1 MDINKD
7 SFYVGLSGIKLAVET
22 FDLGFGIVLTRT
34 FAHLNAFFFMHFEPT
49 TTDHPFPKI
58 IKDVKAGFGLDIN
71 VQIYIPNW
79 RLFGCSDRL
88 NIAWLIATLI
98 RLKTSPAVTIPVV
111 ADRPFSDIPSSWK
124 EAEVFPVE
132 EISPRCLVPVKNRKL
147 DLDET
152 DLVWIREHWQ
162 KSITLMNNNR
172 DFNTAVQAV
181 DFSLITKSSSL
192 ALITLWGALEQLF
205 SPAKQ
210 ELRFRISASIAS
222 YLEPPSR
229 KRLALYK
236 KILKLY
242 NARSEAAHG
251 TSGKHAD
258 PLIETYEL
266 IRRVLIKMIE
276 DGHVP
281 NRNEVEQ
288 LMFGC
293 E

>member
-1 MDINKD
+1 MDFNKD
-7 SFYVGLSGIKLAVET
+7 FLYAGLSGIKLAVET
-22 FDLGFGIVLTRT
+22 FDLGCEIVLSRT
-34 FAHLNAFFFMHFEPT
+34 FAHLNTFHFMHFTPT
-49 TTDHPFPKI
+49 TPDRPFPEI
-58 IKDVKAGFGLDIN
+58 IKDVKGGFGYDIN
-71 VQIYIPNW
+71 IQMYIPNW
-79 RLFGCSDRL
+79 KLFNCSDRL
-88 NIAWLIATLI
+88 NIAWLIVALI

-124 EAEVFPVE
+124 EAEILPVE
-132 EISPRCLVPVKNRKL
+132 EVSHRRLVPVKNRKL

-152 DLVWIREHWQ
+152 ELVWIREHWQ
-162 KSITLMNNNR
+162 RSIKLMNNSH
-172 DFNTAVQAV
+172 DFNTAIQAA
-181 DFSLITKSSSL
+181 DFSLITNSSSL
-192 ALITLWGALEQLF
+192 ALITLWGALERLF

-222 YLEPPSR
+222 YLEPSGS
-229 KRLALYK
+229 KRLSLYK

-242 NARSEAAHG
+242 DARSEAAHG
-251 TSGKHAD
+251 TSKKHTD

-281 NRNEVEQ
+281 NRDEIEK